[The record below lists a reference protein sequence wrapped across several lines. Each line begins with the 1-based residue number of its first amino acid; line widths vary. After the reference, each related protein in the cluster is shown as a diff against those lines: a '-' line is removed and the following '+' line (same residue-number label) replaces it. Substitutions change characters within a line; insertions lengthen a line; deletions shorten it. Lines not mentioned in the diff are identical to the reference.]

1 MKQLINPLISG
12 LSQADSKNTTPSN
25 SDGGGD
31 CNQINI
37 EWKFANTR
45 GMNNTDTPTYGSIIF
60 PLINGNIDSKHIYR
74 VVEVQKER
82 GVYSMDIE
90 DDYASMHTD
99 WEIPFV
105 EVVTLTDDYLKL
117 HKSSIIRMATK
128 VDFKLDVS
136 ELE

>member
-1 MKQLINPLISG
+1 
-12 LSQADSKNTTPSN
+12 
-25 SDGGGD
+25 
-31 CNQINI
+31 
-37 EWKFANTR
+37 
-45 GMNNTDTPTYGSIIF
+45 
-60 PLINGNIDSKHIYR
+60 
-74 VVEVQKER
+74 
-82 GVYSMDIE
+82 MDIE